1 MEGGLFSAKQFCSL
15 SHFHLYSSTNEDCLV
30 YGNSCLDSS
39 VTNANSLLFE
49 GKVKYLGE
57 KACS

>member
-49 GKVKYLGE
+49 GKVKHLGE